1 MIAFKL
7 REVSSTESA
16 KNEVSDNYLPRSAN
30 LYGSVHFNYYVDD
43 WIFGIEQ
50 IGSGSRY
57 DDAANQSVNKI
68 EGYMITNLVT
78 NYAFNENFS
87 INLRIG

>member
-7 REVSSTESA
+7 KEASQLNRA

-30 LYGSVHFNYYVDD
+30 LYGSVHFNYYIND

-78 NYAFNENFS
+78 NYAFNEKFS
-87 INLRIG
+87 INV